1 MLCGLHWAGA
11 ADTAPTKPPVQGNAT
26 PNTHS
31 PVVIDRVR
39 FFPAPHR
46 EKAMVG
52 AKFTGSNVSSTDGFK
67 ILGEITAAP
76 KDGEWNDLSLP
87 NTAPYR
93 WIRYEAPPGSHGNI
107 AELELYAGQ
116 QKITGRG
123 FGTIGSVAPGGAW
136 NAVFDGKT
144 ETWFNSDSANDVYVG
159 LDLGDLASTARPT
172 IQPPPGDYPGPQ
184 QVTLKCAT
192 PGAFIR
198 YSVDGVTPGPDSGI
212 AYKVPIPINA
222 NTTLV
227 AVAFMEGLAS
237 SAPADG
243 TYLIGPPTKPTINS
257 FHIGN
262 SLTGNTQRFPQYVR
276 TAGGMNHYKSFLIGG
291 ALTVKLWN
299 AKEGIDKERWQQTV
313 SSLTL
318 PLDHLTLQPRDFN
331 VAEEAEYALKF
342 IDLIRE
348 KSPGVQPWL
357 YAEWV
362 EKARQRPTDKGEF
375 PSSEMTKLWPAMTWE
390 ESMSAMLLYNEEVQH
405 QIAAKDHA
413 GKRVRIIPSDIAL
426 GWARNM
432 IDQGKLPGIAPGEA
446 SFYSTL
452 FADQVHV
459 NPNGSYLVDL
469 TWYAAIYRES
479 PEGKVLPIGTTLTAE
494 QAGVLQRLA
503 WDVVKNYPD
512 VGLYEEGTV
521 PVGAPQFSPGSS
533 VVAGIVPVTLSS
545 STPGAWFR
553 YTLDGTTPTR
563 TRGYVY
569 CGVISVRPGMTVE
582 AISFKSGMADS
593 AVAEAK
599 YGTEK

>member
-1 MLCGLHWAGA
+1 MLAGLHGARAGEAAPSKPPAQAKGA
-11 ADTAPTKPPVQGNAT
+11 ASV
-26 PNTHS
+26 HL
-31 PVVIDRVR
+31 PVVIDHVR

-52 AKFTGSNVSSTDGFK
+52 GKFTGSNVSSTAGFQ
-67 ILGEITAAP
+67 ILGEITATP
-76 KDGEWNDLSLP
+76 NDGEWNELSLP

-116 QKITGRG
+116 QKIAGRG
-123 FGTIGSVAPGGAW
+123 FGTAGSVAPGGPW
-136 NAVFDGKT
+136 NTAFDGKT
-144 ETWFNSDSANDVYVG
+144 ETWFNSDSAKDVYVG
-159 LDLGDLASTARPT
+159 LDLGDLASTARP
-172 IQPPPGDYPGPQ
+172 IFQPPPGDYPGPQ

-192 PGAFIR
+192 PGAVIR
-198 YSVDGVTPGPDSGI
+198 YSLDGITPGPDGGTPYT
-212 AYKVPIPINA
+212 APIPVSE
-222 NTTLV
+222 TRTLV
-227 AVAFMEGLAS
+227 AVAFKEGLAS

-243 TYLIGPPTKPTINS
+243 TYLIGPLTKRTINS

-276 TAGGMNHYKSFLIGG
+276 TAGGMDRYKSFLIGG

-299 AKEGIDKERWQQTV
+299 AREGIDKERWRQTLD
-313 SSLTL
+313 SLTL

-348 KSPGVQPWL
+348 KSPDVQPWL

-362 EKARQRPTDKGEF
+362 EKARQRPTDKGEV
-375 PSSEMTKLWPAMTWE
+375 PSSEMSKLWPALTWE

-405 QIAAKDHA
+405 QIAQKDHA

-432 IDQGKLPGIAPGEA
+432 IDHGELPGIAPGEA

-469 TWYAAIYRES
+469 TWYAAIYHES
-479 PEGKVLPIGTTLTAE
+479 PEGKVLPIGTTLNAD
-494 QAGVLQRLA
+494 QAGKLQRLA

-512 VGLYEEGTV
+512 VGLYEEGV
-521 PVGAPQFSPGSS
+521 SPVGAPQFSPGSS
-533 VVAGIVPVTLSS
+533 MVAGVVPVTLSS
-545 STPGAWFR
+545 PTPGAWFR

-569 CGVISVRPGMTVE
+569 CGVISVRPGMSVK

-593 AVAEAK
+593 AVAEAS
-599 YGTEK
+599 YGTKK